1 MNAWEVVDIEEWM
14 NILDSTW
21 AFKVK
26 RNPAGEIKKL
36 KARFCAR
43 GDQQL
48 EGIDFFETYAP
59 VINWHT
65 VRIML
70 VLSILFEL
78 QTMQVDYTAAFI
90 HAPIDRPPN
99 YDQMSKEEQR
109 KVGVYVRMPRGYTK
123 PGKVLKLNR
132 SLYGLKQS
140 PRNYF
145 LYMKDKLEAMDLSK
159 VSMTL
164 VFSSLIK

>member
-1 MNAWEVVDIEEWM
+1 MLDIEEWM

-36 KARFCAR
+36 KACFCAR
-43 GDQQL
+43 GDQQS

-90 HAPIDRPPN
+90 HAPID
-99 YDQMSKEEQR
+99 
-109 KVGVYVRMPRGYTK
+109 
-123 PGKVLKLNR
+123 
-132 SLYGLKQS
+132 
-140 PRNYF
+140 
-145 LYMKDKLEAMDLSK
+145 
-159 VSMTL
+159 
-164 VFSSLIK
+164 

>member
-1 MNAWEVVDIEEWM
+1 MSAMVLNTNTDTNTVEEINPFILLAKANAEDNPNWHQAMNGPFKDGFWEATKVEINTLENEMNAWEVVDIEEWM

-78 QTMQVDYTAAFI
+78 QTIQVDYTAAFI
-90 HAPIDRPPN
+90 HAPID
-99 YDQMSKEEQR
+99 
-109 KVGVYVRMPRGYTK
+109 
-123 PGKVLKLNR
+123 
-132 SLYGLKQS
+132 
-140 PRNYF
+140 
-145 LYMKDKLEAMDLSK
+145 
-159 VSMTL
+159 
-164 VFSSLIK
+164 